1 MSAGELNRKV
11 KLQLRS
17 TSHDDYGQEINV
29 WTDIATIW
37 ASIKPISGREKLKTG
52 AVDSDLTHTVK
63 IRYQESFMPPKT
75 LATRRVLY
83 GARIL
88 NITSGYDLDEAHR
101 YIILE
106 CVEGSLD
113 GQ

>member
-11 KLQLRS
+11 KLQQRS
-17 TSHDDYGQEINV
+17 TSNDDYGQEINV
-29 WTDIATIW
+29 WTDVETIW
-37 ASIKPISGREKLKTG
+37 ASIKPIGGREKIKTG
-52 AVDSDLTHTVK
+52 TVDSDLTHTVK

-75 LATRRVLY
+75 LATKRVLY
-83 GARIL
+83 GVRIL
-88 NITSGYDLDEAHR
+88 NITSGYDLDEAHIF
-101 YIILE
+101 IILE